1 MDFLIN
7 KKLKIFITLMETGS
21 FSIATSVLY
30 ITRTPLSRV
39 ISGLERELKQRL
51 FIRKNG
57 TLIPTEFAQTIYRK
71 VKSHY
76 IFLHALE
83 QEIGPTGKTKQ
94 LEIIF
99 DEIYPESLKN
109 LIISALTISGQKTNI
124 MGRAVNSQIIEELCQ
139 TNNCIVISARN
150 YLIIFIGNRLSAGHQ
165 WRVGSCYL
173 FLKNSFSAANL
184 ISTGW
189 PEHLYFFMRGL
200 KILIWTPY
208 TIFLNR
214 H

>member
-39 ISGLERELKQRL
+39 ISDLERELKQRL

-99 DEIYPESLKN
+99 DEIYPGSLKN

-150 YLIIFIGNRLSAGHQ
+150 YFHRESLVCRTSVEGGVMLFIPKKFFLCGKPDINRLAGTP
-165 WRVGSCYL
+165 VL
-173 FLKNSFSAANL
+173 FHEGAKNFNL
-184 ISTGW
+184 DTIY
-189 PEHLYFFMRGL
+189 HFFEQ
-200 KILIWTPY
+200 T
-208 TIFLNR
+208 
-214 H
+214 

>member
-1 MDFLIN
+1 M
-7 KKLKIFITLMETGS
+7 
-21 FSIATSVLY
+21 
-30 ITRTPLSRV
+30 
-39 ISGLERELKQRL
+39 
-51 FIRKNG
+51 
-57 TLIPTEFAQTIYRK
+57 
-71 VKSHY
+71 
-76 IFLHALE
+76 
-83 QEIGPTGKTKQ
+83 
-94 LEIIF
+94 
-99 DEIYPESLKN
+99 
-109 LIISALTISGQKTNI
+109 IISALTISGQKTNI

-150 YLIIFIGNRLSAGHQ
+150 YFHRESLVCRTSVEGGVMLFIP
-165 WRVGSCYL
+165 
-173 FLKNSFSAANL
+173 KNSFSAANL

>member
-1 MDFLIN
+1 
-7 KKLKIFITLMETGS
+7 
-21 FSIATSVLY
+21 
-30 ITRTPLSRV
+30 TRTPLSRV
-39 ISGLERELKQRL
+39 ISDLERELKQRL

-150 YLIIFIGNRLSAGHQ
+150 YFHRESLVCRTSVEGGVMLFIPKKFFLCGKPDINRL
-165 WRVGSCYL
+165 
-173 FLKNSFSAANL
+173 
-184 ISTGW
+184 
-189 PEHLYFFMRGL
+189 
-200 KILIWTPY
+200 
-208 TIFLNR
+208 
-214 H
+214 